1 MLENLYNFLFNPE
14 EVKIIDKEKTSKLL
28 SKKTKRNI
36 EGTLIFFIIII
47 GLILAYAFFIK
58 ENNVLKQD
66 LSQPKNIFVSLVIL
80 FIVIYVVYFSS
91 NVKLQNATYSA
102 MAAFIIA
109 ITAHL
114 DLPFT
119 AFFFIWIYHYYFKGD
134 EHHFE

>member
-1 MLENLYNFLFNPE
+1 MLDNLNNFLFKPE
-14 EVKIIDKEKTSKLL
+14 NVNIIDKEKTSKIL

-36 EGTLIFFIIII
+36 EGTLIFFIVIIS
-47 GLILAYAFFIK
+47 LILGYAFFIK
-58 ENNVLKQD
+58 ENNILRQD
-66 LSQPKNIFVSLVIL
+66 LSKPKNIFVSLLIL
-80 FIVIYVVYFSS
+80 FIVIYAVYFSS

-119 AFFFIWIYHYYFKGD
+119 SFFFIWIYHYYFKG
-134 EHHFE
+134 EELHFE